1 MRSLQFLREPW
12 LDCPLS
18 DNNDNTF
25 HSSCDNKKRSS
36 DRNHTWHGTERT
48 KHIHIYAIVHT
59 WYCRLSRTS
68 MLGQTCW
75 QMGDCSISNPS
86 MCIKTRSSTFYFYLF
101 ADMLL
106 SVDIPTERVH
116 CNNTCESII
125 SRNTS
130 SAPAHRWVML
140 FLFICLRTALKRWRT
155 TVDISIPMRVPIRYK

>member
-1 MRSLQFLREPW
+1 MIH
-12 LDCPLS
+12 
-18 DNNDNTF
+18 NTF

-36 DRNHTWHGTERT
+36 DLLTIPDMEQKERI
-48 KHIHIYAIVHT
+48 HIHIYAIVHT
-59 WYCRLSRTS
+59 RYCRLSRTS

-75 QMGDCSISNPS
+75 QMGDCSISNSS

-106 SVDIPTERVH
+106 SVDIPRERVH

-140 FLFICLRTALKRWRT
+140 FICLRTALKRWRT